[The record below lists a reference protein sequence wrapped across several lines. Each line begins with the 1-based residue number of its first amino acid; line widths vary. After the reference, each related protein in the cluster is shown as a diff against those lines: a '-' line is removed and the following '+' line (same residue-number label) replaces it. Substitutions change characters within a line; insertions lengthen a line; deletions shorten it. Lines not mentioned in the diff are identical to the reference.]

1 MNNVQKAADETDP
14 EIPTLS
20 GEVPP
25 GPQERPRPRKPSEIR
40 EVLENEIQRGVLKPG
55 EALDE
60 RALALRFGVSRTPIR
75 EVLPQLA
82 ASGLITI
89 VPNVGAHVSHL
100 SVGEVRA
107 LLEFITEGEALCAKL
122 AARRIDAESARA
134 LDAALE
140 DCGCAAVA
148 AEGYSKANVRFH
160 EAIYEGSRNPYLAMQ
175 IRSARSKLQRYR
187 IKDLQLQSH
196 IDQSLEQ
203 HRQIVEAIKAGDELR
218 AAQLM
223 ERHLP
228 SGGAGFSEFLAK
240 LPASLLS
247 QNPS

>member
-1 MNNVQKAADETDP
+1 MNDSHKLAENATLTV
-14 EIPTLS
+14 PTGQIAS
-20 GEVPP
+20 RGRENSRPP
-25 GPQERPRPRKPSEIR
+25 KSSEIR
-40 EVLENEIQRGVLKPG
+40 EILENEIQCCVLKPG

-89 VPNVGAHVSHL
+89 VPNVGAHVTQL

-107 LLEFITEGEALCAKL
+107 LLEFITESEATCAKL
-122 AARRIDAESARA
+122 CARRIDTETTQALQAALDDCARA
-134 LDAALE
+134 AAE
-140 DCGCAAVA
+140 G
-148 AEGYSKANVRFH
+148 EGYSKANVRFH
-160 EAIYEGSRNPYLAMQ
+160 EVIYEGSRNPYLAMQ
-175 IRSARSKLQRYR
+175 IRTARGKLQRYR
-187 IKDLQLQSH
+187 VKDLKLQSH
-196 IDQSLEQ
+196 VEQSLEQ
-203 HRQIVEAIKAGDELR
+203 HREIAAAIKAGDELR

-228 SGGAGFSEFLAK
+228 SGGTGFSEFLAK
-240 LPASLLS
+240 LPASVLA